1 MPRSRRERCSAS
13 ARSTSS
19 RATTSPQANRSRA
32 SRSRCGAS
40 NTSAP
45 TGTCTAASPA
55 ARPTKQPSS
64 RSSRPRSARRSRKAK
79 RWSSR
84 CRGAHCAT
92 STGRPARGA
101 RDSPPS
107 LRRPRRSAGGR
118 DARARPRLRG
128 AARRCA
134 LRARDRAQLQH
145 RHRRQP
151 QLRVGRVRELRRD
164 PQRSDLPP
172 RARQHRHCDD
182 RLAGAGRRAGDR
194 RCAGVPRRVPRQA
207 HRAFRPAAAVGG
219 ARLARRDR
227 LDVDFRL
234 HVQRDQLDP
243 QGRRL
248 AARVALLAGGS
259 RARAGR
265 DHHCAGVAHLPL
277 RHRHRVGGARVTP
290 AGRDGGGDRGRCG
303 VLAAAVP
310 GRAAAPAP
318 RRRGRGPVRRRL
330 HRDRFGRRLHP
341 DGRRARQHH
350 ARSPHARLPARYPG
364 RRPRPGRRHRRVS
377 APVPDRGRDRDAA
390 AGSPHGGRDYVKRVA
405 LYAAALGFMAFA
417 GFPFYWMLV
426 TAFKQNR
433 DLYVGAFD
441 TRHVPWIFN
450 DPPTLEHVR
459 LLFGQTDFLRWIANT
474 LIVVVA
480 VVVVTVAVAVPA
492 GYSLARLTGRWG
504 ERLGIG
510 IFFTYL
516 IPPTLLFI
524 PFARLV
530 ALLGL
535 QNSLGAL
542 ILIYPTITIPF
553 CTWLVMGFLRSVP
566 WDIEEQAM
574 IDGYSRLAV
583 IVKVVPRLIV
593 PGILTVVVFSFTLVL
608 QEFVYALTFIS
619 SVDKM
624 TVSLGVPI
632 ALVRGDVYHWGALMA
647 AALFTSIPLAI
658 VYNLFIDR
666 FIQGLTFGES
676 GDREVPAT
684 YGALAR
690 TDSR

>member
-1 MPRSRRERCSAS
+1 
-13 ARSTSS
+13 
-19 RATTSPQANRSRA
+19 
-32 SRSRCGAS
+32 
-40 NTSAP
+40 
-45 TGTCTAASPA
+45 
-55 ARPTKQPSS
+55 
-64 RSSRPRSARRSRKAK
+64 
-79 RWSSR
+79 
-84 CRGAHCAT
+84 
-92 STGRPARGA
+92 
-101 RDSPPS
+101 
-107 LRRPRRSAGGR
+107 
-118 DARARPRLRG
+118 
-128 AARRCA
+128 
-134 LRARDRAQLQH
+134 
-145 RHRRQP
+145 
-151 QLRVGRVRELRRD
+151 
-164 PQRSDLPP
+164 
-172 RARQHRHCDD
+172 
-182 RLAGAGRRAGDR
+182 
-194 RCAGVPRRVPRQA
+194 
-207 HRAFRPAAAVGG
+207 
-219 ARLARRDR
+219 
-227 LDVDFRL
+227 
-234 HVQRDQLDP
+234 
-243 QGRRL
+243 
-248 AARVALLAGGS
+248 
-259 RARAGR
+259 
-265 DHHCAGVAHLPL
+265 
-277 RHRHRVGGARVTP
+277 
-290 AGRDGGGDRGRCG
+290 
-303 VLAAAVP
+303 
-310 GRAAAPAP
+310 
-318 RRRGRGPVRRRL
+318 
-330 HRDRFGRRLHP
+330 
-341 DGRRARQHH
+341 
-350 ARSPHARLPARYPG
+350 
-364 RRPRPGRRHRRVS
+364 
-377 APVPDRGRDRDAA
+377 
-390 AGSPHGGRDYVKRVA
+390 VKRVA
-405 LYAAALGFMAFA
+405 LYAAALGFIAFA
-417 GFPFYWMLV
+417 GFPFYWMAI

-450 DPPTLEHVR
+450 EPPTLEHVR
-459 LLFGQTDFLRWIANT
+459 LLFGQTDFLRWTLNT

-480 VVVVTVAVAVPA
+480 VVVITVAVAVPA

-542 ILIYPTITIPF
+542 ILVYPTITIPF

-666 FIQGLTFGES
+666 FIQGFTL
-676 GDREVPAT
+676 
-684 YGALAR
+684 GAVKG
-690 TDSR
+690 